1 MRTLPHRHR
10 SASCGL
16 NASIITEEM
25 ELRALICPICGQP
38 LDKDGDEYR
47 CRYCAHSFEAAHD
60 DLLDALS
67 SKLEADKIER
77 LSNARRLLY
86 DATHRDRHIAPY
98 PVKDAVVNASRAVLS
113 IKQDEPFALVAL
125 HSYDADPYAL
135 VQIISSLT
143 VEKGIADDIFNW
155 LLPALSPRL
164 LGPLNDFVCRHYKNE
179 ERTKRLNALEEE
191 ADKIDEGTYVHTL
204 SRDVFLAYSSADMGK
219 VLEIIDALEENG
231 LTVFAAFRNLR
242 HGKGAAENYL
252 SSIEAAMRACSCFVF
267 LSSDSSRQMACDAMK
282 VELPYL
288 TSSLVNKPRIEYIL
302 SDYPDRIPFM
312 VRHTLKKAFPYQE
325 QCRDPE
331 DLVKRVYDAKS
342 APISSL
348 DEEALR
354 KQIEEE
360 TRKSIEEENAKKLEE
375 AKRKVEEETRLRLE
389 EENRK
394 RLEEVSKK
402 RIEEEPKPLQE
413 HQEAVEE
420 SEPPKEEKTPKPSQ
434 KAEPKPRQKDKLP
447 TPKIGPRS
455 YNALEWSITSKG
467 KLRRYKGK
475 SESPVIPGF
484 VTAICYEAFASCP
497 SIRSIEIPPSVTS
510 IGEGAFQS
518 CVNLT
523 SISIPPYVKE
533 IGDRAFANCP
543 ALEEIKVD
551 PDNKVY
557 DSRKECNAIVE
568 TAGKKIIAGCK
579 NTKVPY
585 GIASIGDY
593 AFYGCRG
600 LGHITIP
607 ASVTSI
613 SDSAFGDCP
622 GVNVIS
628 VSAGNPVYD
637 SRKNCNAIIETKT
650 NKLIVGCKDT
660 VIPRGVVSIGPRAFE
675 GCTALTSVSIPSSV
689 ASIDVWAFFDCHALS
704 SISLPSSL
712 KSIGARAFS
721 NCFALSSISLPPTL
735 SSIGPWA
742 FYNCKALSTLAI
754 PPSVTSIGNY
764 AFEGCTCSLRLL
776 AAKKRWT
783 GKIRYPKGYSKDFLF
798 GFQGKVVL

>member
-1 MRTLPHRHR
+1 
-10 SASCGL
+10 
-16 NASIITEEM
+16 M
-25 ELRALICPICGQP
+25 ELRALICPICGQS
-38 LDKDGDEYR
+38 LEKDDDAYR
-47 CRYCAHSFEAAHD
+47 CRYCAHSFEKDHD
-60 DLLDALS
+60 DLIEALS

-77 LSNARRLLY
+77 LANARRLLY
-86 DATHRDRHIAPY
+86 DATHRDRRIAPY

-135 VQIISSLT
+135 VQIVSSLT
-143 VEKGIADDIFNW
+143 VEKAVAEDIFFW
-155 LLPALSPRL
+155 LLPGLSPRL

-179 ERTKRLNALEEE
+179 ERTKKLNALEEE
-191 ADKIDEGTYVHTL
+191 AGKIDEGTYVHTL
-204 SRDVFLAYSSADMGK
+204 SRDVFLAYSSDDMPR
-219 VLEIIDALEENG
+219 VLEIIDVLEENG

-252 SSIEAAMRACSCFVF
+252 SSIEAAMRACSCFLF

-288 TSSLVNKPRIEYIL
+288 TSSLPDKPRIEYIL

-342 APISSL
+342 APLSPSL

-360 TRKSIEEENAKKLEE
+360 TRKSIEEENKKKLEE
-375 AKRKVEEETRLRLE
+375 ARRQVEEETRMRLE

-394 RLEEVSKK
+394 RLEEESK
-402 RIEEEPKPLQE
+402 RLVELE
-413 HQEAVEE
+413 EAVQEI
-420 SEPPKEEKTPKPSQ
+420 EPPKEDETPEEKASSK
-434 KAEPKPRQKDKLP
+434 KEAKPRGKRSLP
-447 TPKIGPRS
+447 TPKQGPRS
-455 YNALEWSITSKG
+455 YNALEFSITSKG

-510 IGEGAFQS
+510 IGEGAFQG
-518 CVNLT
+518 CVNLA
-523 SISIPPYVKE
+523 SITIPPYVKE

-551 PDNKVY
+551 SDNKVY

-579 NTKVPY
+579 NTKIPY

-607 ASVTSI
+607 ASVISI
-613 SDSAFGDCP
+613 SDSAFGHCP
-622 GVNVIS
+622 SVNVIS

-660 VIPRGVVSIGPRAFE
+660 AIPRGVASIGPRAFE
-675 GCTALTSVSIPSSV
+675 GCAALTEISIPSSV
-689 ASIDVWAFFDCHALS
+689 ASIDFWAFADCHALS
-704 SISLPSSL
+704 SISLPSSV
-712 KSIGARAFS
+712 KSIAARAFS
-721 NCFALSSISLPPTL
+721 CCFALASITLPPAL

-742 FYNCKALSTLAI
+742 FYNCKALSTLFV

-764 AFEGCTCSLRLL
+764 AFEGCTCSLRLA